1 MCIWSG
7 GHFSFGSSIRLSFD
21 FDRLQALHWRAATD
35 ATSSVAYRSYSLGKK
50 AISKR
55 SKPRSR
61 EGNTYVGH
69 PERAKFYGALW
80 VNCLCSIRQKIHK
93 LGRRWIWCGGEHDRF
108 KNWNC
113 TSDCA
118 MRTCWRPWRRLYL
131 LELKCVRVIESL
143 ENKCLNHLLRS
154 WWNNLSVIT
163 ICQVQQIPTRIIAH
177 RNDRTN

>member
-1 MCIWSG
+1 MHLEWR
-7 GHFSFGSSIRLSFD
+7 SFLLRFLNPTFLLTLIVSKLFIGVLPRTRPHLLLIGVIR
-21 FDRLQALHWRAATD
+21 W
-35 ATSSVAYRSYSLGKK
+35 GKK

-118 MRTCWRPWRRLYL
+118 MRTCWRPWRRSYL